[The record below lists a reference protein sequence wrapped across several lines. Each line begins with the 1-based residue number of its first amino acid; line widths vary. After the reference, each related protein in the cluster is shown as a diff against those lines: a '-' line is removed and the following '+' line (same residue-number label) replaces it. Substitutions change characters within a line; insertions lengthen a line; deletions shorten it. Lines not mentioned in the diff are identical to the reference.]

1 MAGLTDA
8 QFDALWNAFTA
19 KATDLQQQIVETRL
33 GQGRAELAGAVEV
46 VADLPDPGQKG
57 RVMYSTVGLSPDGE
71 GFYGDKGT
79 TWVFLG

>member
-8 QFDALWNAFTA
+8 QFDALWQAFTQ
-19 KATDLQQQIVETRL
+19 KTTELQRQIVETRL

-57 RVMYSTVGLSPDGE
+57 RVMYSTTGTDGE

-79 TWVFLG
+79 SWVFLG